1 MKTKSSLAI
10 LFGLTMFLNVS
21 LFLNGTLFAQPKK
34 ANHDESLVNMSE
46 LPPLLQRADGS
57 SVKPSEWAEH
67 RESLVKTLAENQFG
81 FSPQEPCSLT
91 FEKVESGLMNEG
103 ETLREQY
110 VVTLK
115 TDHAEL
121 AIDLAVFLPKKK
133 TKVGGFLG
141 LNFQGNHAVD
151 SDPALR
157 IPVSWMRENPNAG
170 VVNHKATEK
179 GRGIERDRW
188 PIREIN
194 QRGFFVATV
203 YYGDIDPDFD
213 DGFQNGV
220 HALFP
225 DNRFSDVHTNCWGSI
240 GGWAWGLSR
249 IMDVLNQNPAI
260 DASRVAV
267 VGHSRLGKTALW
279 AGATDPRFSI
289 VISNNSGCGG
299 AAIERRNF
307 GETVAIIN
315 KAFPHWF
322 CRNFRQ
328 FNEREVDLPHD
339 AHTLVASIAPRPV
352 YISSAT
358 KDEWA
363 DPKGEY
369 LSGYYAS
376 EVYRLLGYQ
385 GLESET
391 KPDPGKSVG
400 DRVGYHIREGA
411 HDILLEDWDHFMNF
425 ASRHWQ

>member
-1 MKTKSSLAI
+1 MKAISSLAI
-10 LFGLTMFLNVS
+10 LFGLVTSM
-21 LFLNGTLFAQPKK
+21 NGSLFAQPKK
-34 ANHDESLVNMSE
+34 ANYDESQVQMGN
-46 LPPLLQRADGS
+46 LPPLLKKTDGS
-57 SVKPSEWAEH
+57 AVAQGEWSEQ
-67 RESLVKTLAENQFG
+67 RSCLVNTLAEYQFG
-81 FSPQEPCSLT
+81 FLPDEPFSMV
-91 FEKVESGLMNEG
+91 FKKVESGLMNEG

-110 VVTLK
+110 VVTFK
-115 TDHAEL
+115 TEHAEL
-121 AIDLAVFLPKKK
+121 AIDLAVFLPAKR

-151 SDPALR
+151 PDPALR

-170 VVNHKATEK
+170 VVDHKATDK
-179 GRGIERDRW
+179 GRGAERDRW

-194 QRGFFVATV
+194 KQGFFVATA
-203 YYGDIDPDFD
+203 YYGDLDPDFD
-213 DGFQNGV
+213 DGFENGV

-225 DNRFSDVHTNCWGSI
+225 NHRSDELHPNRWGAI

-249 IMDVLNQNPAI
+249 ILDVLSQNPAI
-260 DASRVAV
+260 DSSRVAV

-322 CRNFRQ
+322 CRNFRKY
-328 FNEREVDLPHD
+328 NERESELPHD
-339 AHTLVASIAPRPV
+339 AHTLVAAIAPRPV
-352 YISSAT
+352 YIASAT

-376 EVYRLLGYQ
+376 EVYQLHGFQ
-385 GLESET
+385 GLQSEN
-391 KPDPGKSVG
+391 KPDPGQSVG

-411 HDILLEDWDHFMNF
+411 HDILLEDWVHFMNF
-425 ASRHWQ
+425 AKRQWQ

>member
-1 MKTKSSLAI
+1 MKTQSSLAI
-10 LFGLTMFLNVS
+10 FLVLAMS
-21 LFLNGTLFAQPKK
+21 INGSVFAQPKK
-34 ANHDESLVNMSE
+34 ANHDESLVKMGE
-46 LPPLLQRADGS
+46 LPPLLKKVDGS
-57 SVKPSEWAEH
+57 SVKPTEWPEH
-67 RESLVKTLAENQFG
+67 RESLIKTLAENQFG
-81 FSPQEPCSLT
+81 FLPQESCSVS

-121 AIDLAVFLPKKK
+121 AIDLAVFLPANKS
-133 TKVGGFLG
+133 KVGGFLG

-157 IPVSWMRENPNAG
+157 IPNSWMRENPNAG
-170 VVNHKATEK
+170 VVDHKATEK
-179 GRGIERDRW
+179 GRGVERDRW

-194 QRGFFVATV
+194 KRGFFVATV

-225 DNRFSDVHTNCWGSI
+225 NHRSDDAHTNRWGSI

-249 IMDVLNQNPAI
+249 IMDVLSQNPAI

-267 VGHSRLGKTALW
+267 LGHSRLGKTALW

-299 AAIERRNF
+299 AALERRNF

-328 FNEREVDLPHD
+328 FNEREMELPHD

-352 YISSAT
+352 YVSSAT

-385 GLESET
+385 GLQLET
-391 KPDPGKSVG
+391 KPDPGISVG
-400 DRVGYHIREGA
+400 DRIGYHIREGA
-411 HDILLEDWDHFMNF
+411 HDILLEDWVHFMNF

>member
-1 MKTKSSLAI
+1 MKAKSSLALMI
-10 LFGLTMFLNVS
+10 GLVMSINSTGL
-21 LFLNGTLFAQPKK
+21 AQPKK
-34 ANHDESLVNMSE
+34 ANYDESLVQMGE
-46 LPPLLQRADGS
+46 LPALLKSNEGHRIE
-57 SVKPSEWAEH
+57 SEEWPEH
-67 RESLVKTLAENQFG
+67 RKNLVNILAENQFG
-81 FSPQEPCSLT
+81 FAPQKSCSLT

-103 ETLREQY
+103 ETIREQY
-110 VVTLK
+110 VVRLK
-115 TDHAEL
+115 TEHAEL
-121 AIDLAVFLPKKK
+121 AMDLAVFLPAKK

-151 SDPALR
+151 PDPSLR
-157 IPVSWMRENPNAG
+157 IPSSWMRENAKTG
-170 VVNHKATEK
+170 VVNNKANEK
-179 GRGIERDRW
+179 GRGVEQDRW

-213 DGFQNGV
+213 DDFQNGV

-225 DNRFSDVHTNCWGSI
+225 DHRSSDDHKNRWGSI
-240 GGWAWGLSR
+240 GAWAWGLSR
-249 IMDVLNQNPAI
+249 ILDVLGQNPAI

-279 AGATDPRFSI
+279 AGATDPRFSL

-307 GETVAIIN
+307 GETVAVIN

-328 FNEREVDLPHD
+328 FNDRETELPHD
-339 AHTLVASIAPRPV
+339 AHTLVAVLAPRPV

-385 GLESET
+385 GLQGED
-391 KPDPGKSVG
+391 KPEPGRSVG
-400 DRVGYHIREGA
+400 DRVGYHIREGE
-411 HDILLEDWDHFMNF
+411 HDILLEDWNHFMNF
-425 ASRHWQ
+425 ANRHWR

>member
-1 MKTKSSLAI
+1 MKAKSSLAF
-10 LFGLTMFLNVS
+10 LFGLAMSINSPLS
-21 LFLNGTLFAQPKK
+21 AQPKK
-34 ANHDESLVNMSE
+34 ANYDESQVQMGE
-46 LPPLLQRADGS
+46 LPPLLKKTDGG
-57 SVKPSEWAEH
+57 SVGREEWNDH
-67 RESLVKTLAENQFG
+67 RNSLVKTLAEHQFG
-81 FSPQEPCSLT
+81 FLPDEPFSLA
-91 FEKVESGLMNEG
+91 FKKVESGLMNEG

-115 TDHAEL
+115 TEHAEL
-121 AIDLAVFLPKKK
+121 AIELAVFLPANKAN
-133 TKVGGFLG
+133 VGGFLG

-151 SDPALR
+151 LDPALR

-170 VVNHKATEK
+170 VVDHKATEK
-179 GRGIERDRW
+179 GRGAERDRW

-194 QRGFFVATV
+194 KRGFFVATV
-203 YYGDIDPDFD
+203 YYGDLDPDFD

-225 DNRFSDVHTNCWGSI
+225 NHRSDDAHGNRWGAI

-249 IMDVLNQNPAI
+249 ILDVLNQNPAI
-260 DASRVAV
+260 DPSRVAV

-307 GETVAIIN
+307 GETLAIIN
-315 KAFPHWF
+315 KTFPHWF

-328 FNEREVDLPHD
+328 FNEREAELPHD
-339 AHTLVASIAPRPV
+339 AHTLVACIAPRPV

-376 EVYRLLGYQ
+376 EVYRLLGFQ
-385 GLESET
+385 GLQSEN
-391 KPDPGKSVG
+391 KPDPGQSVG
-400 DRVGYHIREGA
+400 DRVGYHIRDGA
-411 HDILLEDWDHFMNF
+411 HDILLEDWEHFMNF
-425 ASRHWQ
+425 ANRHWQ

>member
-1 MKTKSSLAI
+1 MKAKSSLAI
-10 LFGLTMFLNVS
+10 LFGLAISMNS
-21 LFLNGTLFAQPKK
+21 PLFAQPKK
-34 ANHDESLVNMSE
+34 ANYDESQVQMGE
-46 LPPLLQRADGS
+46 LPPLLQKPDGGTVGREEWS
-57 SVKPSEWAEH
+57 SH
-67 RESLVKTLAENQFG
+67 RNGLVKTLAEHQFG
-81 FSPQEPCSLT
+81 FSPRESCVLS

-115 TDHAEL
+115 TEHAEL
-121 AIDLAVFLPKKK
+121 AVDLAVFLPAQK
-133 TKVGGFLG
+133 TKVSGFLG

-151 SDPALR
+151 PDPAMR

-170 VVNHKATEK
+170 VVDHKATEK
-179 GRGIERDRW
+179 GRGAEADRW

-194 QRGFFVATV
+194 KRGFFVATV
-203 YYGDIDPDFD
+203 YYGDLDPDFD

-225 DNRFSDVHTNCWGSI
+225 NHRSDDAHGNRWGSI

-249 IMDVLNQNPAI
+249 ILDVLSQNTAI
-260 DASRVAV
+260 DPSRVAV

-299 AAIERRNF
+299 AAIERRDF

-328 FNEREVDLPHD
+328 FNDRESELPHD

-376 EVYRLLGYQ
+376 EVYRMLGYK

-391 KPDPGKSVG
+391 KPNPGSSVG
-400 DRVGYHIREGA
+400 DRVGYHIRDGK
-411 HDILLEDWDHFMNF
+411 HDILLEDWLHFMNF
-425 ASRHWQ
+425 ANRHWR